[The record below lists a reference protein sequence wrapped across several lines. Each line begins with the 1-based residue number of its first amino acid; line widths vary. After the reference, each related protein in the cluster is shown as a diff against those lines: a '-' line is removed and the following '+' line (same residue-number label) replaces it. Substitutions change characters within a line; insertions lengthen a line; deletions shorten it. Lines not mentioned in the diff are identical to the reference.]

1 MIRCLRRCLDDVDAS
16 SGLAGHWSFS
26 LEEGDPRPGMWFC
39 WCLWLRQGDPQV
51 PKVAHRPASRRRN
64 FKVDDASIFHDFNRT
79 SALVWSPHLLLDV
92 SLIYTTI
99 PAKKMGTLVLARLS
113 SGASRIGIERKPRN
127 ASNLTG
133 EIKSST
139 STSTQAGM
147 STPSRHASMAPTECP
162 HSARSNTHTGSS
174 AVASLSPRLR
184 RSQVHLHTSPPRSPQ
199 MPSLHRSVAQQ
210 EWKNTNG
217 IVIFDAG
224 SADTLRL
231 DRTDGGLPCDAF
243 G

>member
-1 MIRCLRRCLDDVDAS
+1 MAILPPTTMSTLLQDWRGTGPPHSRRAIPARGCGSAGAFGSGGATPKSPKLLIVPQVADETSKWTMPLSSTASIAPWHLSGHHICCSTSRSSKPLSLQRIWGRRC
-16 SGLAGHWSFS
+16 
-26 LEEGDPRPGMWFC
+26 
-39 WCLWLRQGDPQV
+39 
-51 PKVAHRPASRRRN
+51 
-64 FKVDDASIFHDFNRT
+64 
-79 SALVWSPHLLLDV
+79 
-92 SLIYTTI
+92 
-99 PAKKMGTLVLARLS
+99 S
-113 SGASRIGIERKPRN
+113 SGASRIGIERTRRN

-174 AVASLSPRLR
+174 AVAFLSPRLQ
-184 RSQVHLHTSPPRSPQ
+184 RSQVHLHTSPPRSLQ
-199 MPSLHRSVAQQ
+199 MPSLHRAQQ

-231 DRTDGGLPCDAF
+231 GRTDGGLPCDAF